1 VEVVGEL
8 AAEFQTM
15 EEQRSRLERPT
26 VRIYDLLLGPP
37 SSQARLADRLDEV
50 AKQLRAKLA
59 IRREEDAELEASW
72 TSVVR
77 VQDLVLGS
85 VDGPSS
91 LAASMSTVAEL
102 LEVWI
107 DAAAANGVCWGS
119 CSTLVAAVSHFSELE
134 TELEVLRS
142 RRNVDLTEGEA
153 DAVWTWVRMVSDS
166 LALYVPSSVAYN
178 ILDGA
183 GE

>member
-1 VEVVGEL
+1 LIKIFITRGVIDTFHVEVVGEL

-102 LEVWI
+102 LEV
-107 DAAAANGVCWGS
+107 
-119 CSTLVAAVSHFSELE
+119 
-134 TELEVLRS
+134 
-142 RRNVDLTEGEA
+142 
-153 DAVWTWVRMVSDS
+153 
-166 LALYVPSSVAYN
+166 
-178 ILDGA
+178 
-183 GE
+183 